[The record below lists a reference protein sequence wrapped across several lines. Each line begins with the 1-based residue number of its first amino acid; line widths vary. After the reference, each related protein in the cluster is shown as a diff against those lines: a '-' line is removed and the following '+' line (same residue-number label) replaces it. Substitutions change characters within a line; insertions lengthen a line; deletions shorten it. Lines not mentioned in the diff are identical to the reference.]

1 MRDRLPRRRAPRR
14 AQLVFSLCLASQLLA
29 GCGGE
34 TADQLYARAQQY
46 ETKGQHQ
53 AAIIE
58 LKNALQAEP
67 DRAPARLLLGQ
78 VYLRTGSAAAAE
90 KELRRALQAGA
101 PPATVR
107 PLLAQSLL
115 DQGKP
120 RAVLEE
126 FAAVGQDDDGLLR
139 VRGDASLATGQLQE
153 AYRLYTRVLAKFP
166 GDSAALMGLARHSL
180 ATGDTATA
188 QRHADAAV
196 ERQPGNADA
205 WLFKGQLARHLGDN
219 AAAAIAAQR
228 AVKLAPDNTP
238 ARVLL
243 AQVLIAQNH
252 YDQATAALDGAS
264 KAGQGS
270 VAVVYTRGV
279 LAMAQQRY
287 QEALDASRQVL
298 KGMPDYWPA
307 VLLAGTAHAAL
318 GSVPQAEEQLRR
330 YLDKYPHN
338 DAVRHLLARTLLQG
352 SRPQEA
358 LAALKTATSQA
369 DAQTL
374 FIAGESR
381 LALGDYASAT
391 RDLAQAVQLAPE
403 LAQARSSLGLSRL
416 AQGKV
421 TDGLADL
428 EAAAGR
434 DATSRAALVLAASSL
449 RLEDYDKVLA
459 TTSAI
464 QARQPDNLLSWQLA
478 GAARLAKGD
487 VVGAR
492 SAFARAAK
500 IDPAFLPAALGLAQV
515 AERDGQ
521 PEAARHQLEAFA
533 KAYPRQVGVLHAL
546 ANQAHAQGRPLDATR
561 WLEQANAI
569 DTASP
574 LSAILLGKQYLQA
587 KNAKMAEKAVT
598 TLRQARIA
606 HPASPELLDA
616 LGQAQLAAGQ
626 QAAALETY
634 DQLVAA
640 LPGDPRPYL
649 ALARAHAG
657 AGNDTAAE
665 HALRQALAIRPDYLP
680 VNEDLLAL
688 ADRTRRPALAEQVL
702 TRLQQQ
708 PVNASV
714 GHALAAARLEQAGQ
728 IEAALAAYER
738 AGRGTEE
745 PGLAVKRDQLLRQ
758 LGRHAQADTAL
769 KAWQQAHPDDPTV
782 ALYAAQLPNASN
794 AGLLAIAQLEAI
806 LKKAPENPVVL
817 NNLAWAYQQQGDKR
831 ALATAQR
838 AYRLNASPPIADT
851 LGWILVGAGKTGEA
865 IDILQKAVAGA
876 PAEPEFRYHLGHALN
891 QSGQREN
898 ARKHL
903 QIAVSS
909 GKTFKEVN
917 VARALLKGL
926 E

>member
-1 MRDRLPRRRAPRR
+1 MRERLPRRRAPRR
-14 AQLVFSLCLASQLLA
+14 AQLLFSLCISSLVLA

-46 ETKGQHQ
+46 ENKGQHQ

-78 VYLRTGSAAAAE
+78 VYLRTGQAAAAE

-101 PPATVR
+101 SAATVL

-115 DQGKP
+115 DQGRP

-126 FAAVGQDDDGLLR
+126 FASVGLDDDSLLR
-139 VRGDASLATGQLQE
+139 VRGDSSLATGQLQQ
-153 AYRLYTRVLAKFP
+153 AHRFYTRVLAKFP
-166 GDSAALMGLARHSL
+166 GDAAALVGLARHSL
-180 ATGDTATA
+180 ATGDTAAA

-196 ERQPGNADA
+196 LRQPANGAA
-205 WLFKGQLARHLGDN
+205 WLFKGQLARHLGDTAGAV
-219 AAAAIAAQR
+219 AAARR
-228 AVKLAPDNTP
+228 AVALAPDNIP
-238 ARVLL
+238 AHVLL
-243 AQVLIAQNH
+243 AQLLIAQNRF
-252 YDQATAALDGAS
+252 DEAKAALDGAG

-270 VAVVYTRGV
+270 IAVVYTRGV

-298 KGMPDYWPA
+298 KGVPDYWPA

-330 YLDKYPHN
+330 YLDKYPRN
-338 DAVRHLLARTLLQG
+338 DAVRNLLARTLLQG

-358 LAALKTATSQA
+358 LAALKSAASQA
-369 DAQTL
+369 DAQAL

-391 RDLAQAVQLAPE
+391 RDLEQAVELAPG
-403 LAQARSSLGLSRL
+403 LAPARSALGLSRL
-416 AQGKV
+416 AQGQV
-421 TDGLADL
+421 SDGLADL

-434 DATSRAALVLAASSL
+434 DGTARAALVLAASSL
-449 RLEDYDKVLA
+449 RLGDYDKVLA
-459 TTSAI
+459 TTAAI
-464 QARQPDNLLSWQLA
+464 QAKQPDNLLSWQLA

-487 VVGAR
+487 VAGAR
-492 SAFARAAK
+492 GAFTRAAT
-500 IDPAFLPAALGLAQV
+500 IDPAFLPAVLGLVQV
-515 AERDGQ
+515 ADRDGQ
-521 PEAARHQLEAFA
+521 PEVARRQLEAFA
-533 KAYPRQVGVLHAL
+533 KAQPRQVGVLHAL
-546 ANQAHAQGRPLDATR
+546 ANQAQAQGRALDALR
-561 WLEQANAI
+561 WLEQANGI
-569 DTASP
+569 DDVSP
-574 LSAILLGKQYLQA
+574 LSAILLGRHYLQGKQA
-587 KNAKMAEKAVT
+587 RLAEKAVT
-598 TLRQARIA
+598 VLRQARIA
-606 HPASPELLDA
+606 HPASAELLDA
-616 LGQAQLAAGQ
+616 LGQAQLAAGRD
-626 QAAALETY
+626 ADALETY
-634 DQLVAA
+634 DQLAAA
-640 LPGDPRPYL
+640 LPGDPRPYV
-649 ALARAHAG
+649 ALARAQAG
-657 AGNDTAAE
+657 VGNDAAAE
-665 HALRQALAIRPDYLP
+665 RALQQAVAIRPDYLP
-680 VNEDLLAL
+680 ANEDLLAL
-688 ADRTRRPALAEQVL
+688 ADRLQHPALAEQVL
-702 TRLQQQ
+702 TRLQKQ
-708 PVNASV
+708 PANAAV
-714 GHALAAARLEQAGQ
+714 GHARAAQRLEQAGRTD
-728 IEAALAAYER
+728 AALAAYER
-738 AGRGTEE
+738 ALKGADE

-758 LGRHAQADTAL
+758 LGRHGQADMAL
-769 KAWQQAHPDDPTV
+769 KAWQHAHPDDSTV

-794 AGLLAIAQLEAI
+794 ARLLAIAQLEAI

-817 NNLAWAYQQQGDKR
+817 NNLAWAYQQQGDRR
-831 ALATAQR
+831 ALATAQQ

-851 LGWILVGAGKTGEA
+851 LGWILVTAGRTGEG
-865 IDILQKAVAGA
+865 IDLLQKAVAGA
-876 PAEPEFRYHLGHALN
+876 PAESEFRYHLGYALN